1 MKTSSSGGD
10 ILPYSR
16 DPNVLFY
23 NGDNNNN
30 KEMLTVKKRYKN
42 VYLKVALSLELPAN
56 TLLYEAVVDWY
67 NTHIKVF
74 MDADDAL
81 NNIPIFEGGF
91 RVLCKP
97 RDTLVYVREAFQ
109 FLSRGHSIHNPACIC
124 PFQTPSDGR
133 IEELGL
139 PSLCSSD
146 AVALCPLNT
155 HRHRRTTRDI
165 AMELGIS
172 DIRGLVQVV
181 SSTPPPSTPPSLLS
195 MPLLDVLVN
204 LAGFSIDGED
214 EDYVSCFLCCG
225 PTKINSAQTILDA
238 AKAMFPKSFLL
249 DCRSDDC
256 ETKSLKDDLKMLQ
269 MRSLVRA
276 VGGPYP
282 DTFSVFYMDKTTEDT
297 LAIQVDDDIKSAWK
311 NVTESLC
318 KFFNGPSQESVEK
331 MLLDENI
338 QPMRVQ
344 QATSYNN
351 DSVKI
356 KKPSHLFKKNES
368 KVKRVIKNL
377 RSFNNKKD

>member
-1 MKTSSSGGD
+1 M
-10 ILPYSR
+10 
-16 DPNVLFY
+16 LFY
-23 NGDNNNN
+23 NDD
-30 KEMLTVKKRYKN
+30 KDILTVKKRYKN
-42 VYLKVALSLELPAN
+42 VYLKVALSLELPEH
-56 TLLYEAVVDWY
+56 TLLYEALVDWY
-67 NTHIKVF
+67 NTQIKVF
-74 MDADDAL
+74 MEADDAL
-81 NNIPIFEGGF
+81 NNIPIFDGDF

-97 RDTLVYVREAFQ
+97 RDTSVYVREAFQ

-139 PSLCSSD
+139 PALSCSSE

-155 HRHRRTTRDI
+155 HRNRRTTRDI

-172 DIRGLVQVV
+172 DIRGLVQV
-181 SSTPPPSTPPSLLS
+181 SSTPSMKP

-204 LAGFSIDGED
+204 LAGFSIEDG
-214 EDYVSCFLCCG
+214 DYVSCFLCCV

-269 MRSLVRA
+269 VKSLVRA

-282 DTFSVFYMDKTTEDT
+282 NTFSVFYMDKTTEDA
-297 LAIQVDDDIKSAWK
+297 LVIQVDDDIKSAWK
-311 NVTESLC
+311 NVAESLC

-344 QATSYNN
+344 QAIAYNN
-351 DSVKI
+351 NACIKI
-356 KKPSHLFKKNES
+356 QKSSLLKKKES
-368 KVKRVIKNL
+368 KMKRVIKNL
-377 RSFNNKKD
+377 RSFNKKKDY

>member
-1 MKTSSSGGD
+1 MKTSSSSD

-23 NGDNNNN
+23 NEDNN

-42 VYLKVALSLELPAN
+42 VYLKVALSLELPAH

-81 NNIPIFEGGF
+81 NNIPIFEGAF

-146 AVALCPLNT
+146 ALCPLNT

-172 DIRGLVQVV
+172 DIRGLVQVSSSSSSS
-181 SSTPPPSTPPSLLS
+181 SSTPSSSSLLS

-204 LAGFSIDGED
+204 LAGFSIDDED
-214 EDYVSCFLCCG
+214 GDYVSCFLCCG

-282 DTFSVFYMDKTTEDT
+282 NTFSVFYMDKTTED

-344 QATSYNN
+344 QATSSYNN

-356 KKPSHLFKKNES
+356 KQPSPLFKK
-368 KVKRVIKNL
+368 KRK
-377 RSFNNKKD
+377 